1 MISIENKIGVLFANL
16 SRNEENVQ
24 PVKYSPKGEDIS
36 SRRETQYEGLAL
48 LEDSTFRGGTSI
60 RYWM

>member
-1 MISIENKIGVLFANL
+1 MISIENKIGILFANL
-16 SRNEENVQ
+16 SRNDEKTQ
-24 PVKYSPKGEDIS
+24 PTKYSPKGENGS
-36 SRRETQYEGLAL
+36 SERKDQYEGLAL